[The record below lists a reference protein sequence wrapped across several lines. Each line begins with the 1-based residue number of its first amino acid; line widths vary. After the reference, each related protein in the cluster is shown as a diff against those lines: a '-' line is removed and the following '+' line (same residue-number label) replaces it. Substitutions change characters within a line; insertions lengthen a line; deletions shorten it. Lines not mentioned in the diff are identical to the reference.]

1 MTGMLIMLAIGI
13 PVGMFIKYTQLKRRG
28 NWPPKR

>member
-13 PVGMFIKYTQLKRRG
+13 PVGMFIKYQSMKRRG
-28 NWPPKR
+28 QWPPKR